1 MIFRSEEDVDRTL
14 GRVRQGSAGLA
25 FVSRTVSEI
34 EITSHR

>member
-1 MIFRSEEDVDRTL
+1 MIFRSEEDFDRI